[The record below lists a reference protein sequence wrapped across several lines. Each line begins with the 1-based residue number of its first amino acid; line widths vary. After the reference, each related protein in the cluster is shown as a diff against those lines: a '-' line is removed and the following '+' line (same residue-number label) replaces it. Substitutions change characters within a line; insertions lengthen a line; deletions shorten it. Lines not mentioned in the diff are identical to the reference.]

1 MNTPAWLQAVALLV
15 WGSTLG
21 LGPAGIA
28 LAALLGGLR
37 LLAARGTLRL
47 QFDEQQI
54 RRSVDFTA
62 LLVVATLIG
71 LLAAQGLP
79 NGLLSA
85 MGWMPAVLLPL
96 LLLATLNQS
105 PLRLRHLALSLRRST
120 RPEAAMAVEPDAP
133 YLAIIL
139 LASAVMA
146 KPASAVFW
154 LLGWVVVGWLLVA
167 RPPPRREGLLPFA
180 AAAML
185 ALGIAFLVGQ
195 GLQRAQAALQEWV
208 VEALS
213 GVDRDPYQSQ
223 TRIGD
228 LGRVKLSER
237 IVWRVAQTPPVEVPL
252 LLRTGVFTQYVNG
265 VWLAQRDSF
274 APVVEAVA
282 EAAPAGAPWL
292 RLRGDSE
299 RGAALLPVP
308 ATPGRIDAAGRL
320 ERNALGVLRVEEA
333 PALLEIAV
341 GRGGESRAPAVA
353 GDLALPADFER
364 LLEKLPELAALR
376 AAGEAERVAGLASW
390 FAARFRYTLFI
401 GDEARGR
408 RDLQRFLLAERAGH
422 CEYFATSTVLLLRA
436 LGVPARYVTGYS
448 VQEYSRLESA
458 FVLRKRHAHAW
469 AEAFVDGRW
478 VELDTTPADW
488 LGAEEQA
495 RPAWQPVLDLASWA
509 WRRLGELRRDL
520 LGVGRVRAAW
530 VAGGLGVLLVV
541 IWLLRQRR
549 QGVVW
554 LAPKVSPGGTAA
566 APVDAELRA
575 FRALELQFAELGL
588 GREAG
593 EPPRRWLARV
603 AHDGRS
609 VLDAERLDAARQVV
623 EALYRQRY
631 ELAGRAAAQRAA

>member
-1 MNTPAWLQAVALLV
+1 MNTPAWLQALALLV

-21 LGPAGIA
+21 LGVAGIA

-37 LLAARGTLRL
+37 LLAARATLRL
-47 QFDEQQI
+47 QFDEPQI
-54 RRSVDFTA
+54 NRSVDFTA

-79 NGLLSA
+79 NGLLFA

-120 RPEAAMAVEPDAP
+120 RPEAAMVVEADAP
-133 YLAIIL
+133 YLAVVL
-139 LASAVMA
+139 LAAAVMA

-154 LLGWVVVGWLLVA
+154 LLGWLVVAWLLVA
-167 RPPPRREGLLPFA
+167 RPSPRREGLLPFA

-185 ALGIAFLVGQ
+185 ALGIAFLAGQ

-208 VEALS
+208 IEALS

-237 IVWRVAQTPPVEVPL
+237 IVWRVMQTPPVEVPL

-274 APVVEAVA
+274 APVVATAA
-282 EAAPAGAPWL
+282 EAAAPGAPWL

-299 RGAALLPVP
+299 RGAALLPLP
-308 ATPGRIDAAGRL
+308 AMPGRIDAVGRL
-320 ERNALGVLRVEEA
+320 ERNALGVLRIGEA
-333 PALLEIAV
+333 PSLLDVTV
-341 GRGGESRAPAVA
+341 GRGSVPAAAPPAP
-353 GDLALPADFER
+353 GDLALPAEFGEV
-364 LLEKLPELAALR
+364 LEKLPEVAALR
-376 AAGEAERVAGLASW
+376 EAAEAGRVAGLAAW

-422 CEYFATSTVLLLRA
+422 CEYFATATVLLLRA

-448 VQEYSRLESA
+448 VQEYSRLEGA

-469 AEAFVDGRW
+469 AEAWVDGRW
-478 VELDTTPADW
+478 VEVDTTPADW

-495 RPAWQPVLDLASWA
+495 RPFWQPALDLASWT

-520 LGVGRVRAAW
+520 LGVDRARAAW
-530 VAGGLGVLLVV
+530 VAGGLAALLVA

-566 APVDAELRA
+566 APADAESHA
-575 FRALELQFAELGL
+575 FRALEQQFAELGL
-588 GREAG
+588 GRDAS
-593 EPPRRWLARV
+593 EPPRHWLARV
-603 AHDGRS
+603 ARDGHS
-609 VLDAERLDAARQVV
+609 VLDAERLDAARRVV
-623 EALYRQRY
+623 DALYRRRY
-631 ELAGRAAAQRAA
+631 ELREG

>member
-15 WGSTLG
+15 WGGTLG

-28 LAALLGGLR
+28 LAAMLGGLR

-54 RRSVDFTA
+54 SRSVDFTA

-120 RPEAAMAVEPDAP
+120 RPEAAMVVEPDAP

-146 KPASAVFW
+146 KPASATFW
-154 LLGWVVVGWLLVA
+154 PLGWVVVGWLLVA
-167 RPPPRREGLLPFA
+167 RPAPRREGLLPFA

-185 ALGIAFLVGQ
+185 ALGIAFLAGK
-195 GLQRAQAALQEWV
+195 GLQRAQAVLQEWV
-208 VEALS
+208 IEALS

-274 APVVEAVA
+274 APVVDSV
-282 EAAPAGAPWL
+282 PAGAPWL

-308 ATPGRIDAAGRL
+308 AMPGRIDAAGRL

-353 GDLALPADFER
+353 GDLALPLEFER
-364 LLEKLPELAALR
+364 ILQRLPELAALR
-376 AAGEAERVAGLASW
+376 EAGEAERVAGLAAW

-401 GDEARGR
+401 GDEVRGR

-422 CEYFATSTVLLLRA
+422 CEYFATATVLLLRA

-448 VQEYSRLESA
+448 VQEYSRLEGA

-495 RPAWQPVLDLASWA
+495 RPAWQPALDLASWG

-520 LGVGRVRAAW
+520 LGVDRVRAAW
-530 VAGGLGVLLVV
+530 VAGGLLVLLVL

-554 LAPKVSPGGTAA
+554 LASKVSPGSTAA
-566 APVDAELRA
+566 TPVDAELHA

-588 GREAG
+588 GRAAS

-603 AHDGRS
+603 ARDGHS
-609 VLDAERLDAARQVV
+609 VLDAQRLDVARRVV

-631 ELAGRAAAQRAA
+631 ELAGRVAAQRAADPQA